1 MSDAASRPARPRRNP
16 IGTLSRLLQ
25 ARSGRSRPG
34 EQGETRATAVLNLHR
49 EGLLLAPT
57 LRSIAIAKQ
66 LAREEGGEVEV
77 LAVIDRPDE
86 LTLSVLARFPGVVDR
101 VERVDIGDLGAAR
114 AHGIAKASNDWVFLH
129 DGDDLFSSNWYR
141 AFFQQLRA
149 GLIDPRAVYHTHVFA
164 RFGDLMDIR
173 TTIDSEDPRF
183 HPLFLVSE
191 WYYSNKLVV
200 NRKLFEEFPLPHNS
214 PRTGIGNEDWNWA
227 SHTIHGGIRHSYIPE
242 TICFYRV
249 KPARISLG
257 LMPGMMQDASPLFDP
272 QNILEMTRER
282 GNRNPPLRGFSPLSA
297 MKAEPIASEPPLPGW
312 FWSEVKRQG
321 ELESLI
327 TEFNTM
333 PVPERRLWLPNLNY
347 NVVSATEYMMLGL
360 DHRPKVFIFAT
371 MERMRAADM
380 VVEELLEA
388 ARDLDGGAYQPVL
401 IVDEGDHVFSEA
413 RLAATYGAKLISV
426 RLLQEHYRL
435 GEWYFRRM
443 MMRPL
448 MQFMQSVVIDTGSS
462 IFGEVFGEFHRTIL
476 ENQKQVMF
484 LYPETGTDPLAPTLA
499 ALAENARLW
508 RAHSGGPVP
517 VRVHASA
524 LPLFTDETLW
534 EPHLMDERTTAALAS
549 VTTQRFAG
557 LVRDGAMDLA
567 ALLAGNPVQAG
578 EGGPDT
584 AAHPASRW
592 FRVEA
597 QRAGG
602 LEIATLRA
610 KEHELYLYRTADAWI
625 SPAWFAVAGK
635 ALIENAELEIFSPHI
650 TIGRSREG
658 RYHCTMY
665 DYSKADVAF
674 ATMYDQSLGGGRVP
688 LVAMTRHPLDAAGLD
703 SAGALARR
711 LYRMVRK
718 GAGIS
723 IVQDSV
729 AIARYGDLLTAQ
741 DAADARL

>member
-1 MSDAASRPARPRRNP
+1 ME
-16 IGTLSRLLQ
+16 TLSRLLQ
-25 ARSGRSRPG
+25 PRSARNRPG
-34 EQGETRATAVLNLHR
+34 LPADARATAVLNLHR

-57 LRSIAIAKQ
+57 LRSIAIAKD
-66 LAREEGGEVEV
+66 LAREEGGEIEV
-77 LAVIDRPDE
+77 LAVIDRPDA
-86 LTLSVLARFPGVVDR
+86 LTLSVLERYPGVVDR
-101 VERVDIGDLGAAR
+101 VEEVDLGDLGAAR
-114 AHGIAKASNDWVFLH
+114 AWGIRRASHDWVFLH

-141 AFFQQLRA
+141 AFFRQLRA
-149 GLIDPRAVYHTHVFA
+149 GNIDPRAVYHTHVFA
-164 RFGDLMDIR
+164 RFGDLLDIR

-200 NRKLFEEFPLPHNS
+200 NRGLFDEFPLPHNS
-214 PRTGIGNEDWNWA
+214 ARTGIGNEDWNWSA
-227 SHTIHGGIRHSYIPE
+227 HTLHAGIRHSYIPE

-257 LMPGMMQDASPLFDP
+257 LTPGMMQDASPLFDP

-282 GNRNPPLRGFSPLSA
+282 GSRNPPLRGFSPLSA
-297 MKAEPIASEPPLPGW
+297 MKAEPISSEPPLPGW
-312 FWSEVKRQG
+312 FWQEVTLQG
-321 ELESLI
+321 ALESMI

-333 PVPERRLWLPNLNY
+333 PVAERRLWLPNLNY

-360 DHRPKVFIFAT
+360 DRRPKVFIFAT

-380 VVEELLEA
+380 IVELLLEG

-426 RLLQEHYRL
+426 RLMQEHYRL

-448 MQFMQSVVIDTGSS
+448 MQFMNSIVIDTGSS
-462 IFGEVFGEFHRTIL
+462 IFGDVFGEFHRTIL

-484 LYPETGTDPLAPTLA
+484 LYTETGTDPMAPTLA

-508 RAHSGGPVP
+508 RRHANRPVP
-517 VRVHASA
+517 VRIHPSA
-524 LPLFTDETLW
+524 LPLFTDDHLW
-534 EPHLMDERTTAALAS
+534 QPHFLDARSTAALAS
-549 VTTQRFAG
+549 VTSSRFAG
-557 LVRDGAMDLA
+557 LVRDGSIDLA
-567 ALLAGNPVQAG
+567 ALLAGNPAPALRE
-578 EGGPDT
+578 EGVPE
-584 AAHPASRW
+584 AHPAARW
-592 FRVEA
+592 FQVDTRIS
-597 QRAGG
+597 G
-602 LEIATLRA
+602 EIEISTLRVRDA
-610 KEHELYLYRTADAWI
+610 ELHLYRSRDAWI
-625 SPAWFAVAGK
+625 SPSWFAVAGK
-635 ALIENAELEIFSPHI
+635 ALIENDELEIFSPHI

-665 DYSKADVAF
+665 DYSKADLAF
-674 ATMYDQSLGGGRVP
+674 ATMYDQSLGGGRIPV
-688 LVAMTRHPLDAAGLD
+688 VAMTRAPLEDAGLD
-703 SAGALARR
+703 TAGALARH
-711 LYRMVRK
+711 LYRMVRS

-729 AIARYGDLLTAQ
+729 AIARYGDPYGEQ
-741 DAADARL
+741 ENADAEL